1 MFLKL
6 MIYNNSFARNGRAA
20 DPASTLGNPPA
31 QPSPLGAA
39 GWLAARMGRQ
49 YGDLEVT
56 VGKKA

>member
-1 MFLKL
+1 

-20 DPASTLGNPPA
+20 DPASTFENPLA
-31 QPSPLGAA
+31 QPITLGAA

>member
-1 MFLKL
+1 MFRKF

-20 DPASTLGNPPA
+20 DPASTFENPLA
-31 QPSPLGAA
+31 QPITLGAA